1 MDVAMSVPSTADFD
15 FAGRPLSLEAMA
27 RPLLRVAGTS
37 VAALLLLAA
46 AFLWIRRAT
55 GAISTP
61 LTLGSLLAV
70 GGSVAVAALTAR
82 VLFRRASPVPAAS
95 IVLSALLTVGTL
107 AFAAATTL
115 PGSAPLGLAGLW
127 LLIAA
132 EELWAWRRP
141 RFRFSTRNHAAPA
154 ATPRTPVQ
162 PIPDDEQF
170 EQAIADSTLGL
181 SVSRD
186 QVTQQ
191 VTRLVE
197 PDGTE
202 RVVGWMRVSF
212 EPGQRLASVHLAF
225 CPPFGRT
232 PEAALERLEGPQV
245 RIKRVQVFPF
255 GARFDLKLGSLSE
268 QRSHVLL
275 HVAAELPAE
284 ASDAATST
292 EAAGGSPSDSSK

>member
-15 FAGRPLSLEAMA
+15 FAGRHLSLEVIT
-27 RPLLRVAGTS
+27 RPLLRVAAGS
-37 VAALLLLAA
+37 VVVLLLLAA
-46 AFLWIRRAT
+46 VVLWIRRVT

-61 LTLGSLLAV
+61 LTPGSLLLV
-70 GGSVAVAALTAR
+70 GGSVAAAALTAR
-82 VLFRRASPVPAAS
+82 SLFRRADPGSAAG
-95 IVLSALLTVGTL
+95 IVLSVLLTLGAL
-107 AFAAATTL
+107 AFAAATSL
-115 PGSAPLGLAGLW
+115 PGSAPFGLAGLW
-127 LLIAA
+127 LLVAV

-141 RFRFSTRNHAAPA
+141 RFRFSSRNHATPVAAPR
-154 ATPRTPVQ
+154 PPVQ

-170 EQAIADSTLGL
+170 EQAIADSALGQ

-186 QVTQQ
+186 HVTQQ

-232 PEAALERLEGPQV
+232 PEAALERLEGPEV

-255 GARFDLKLGSLSE
+255 GARFDLKLGSPSE
-268 QRSHVLL
+268 QHSHVLL

-284 ASDAATST
+284 ASDATAST
-292 EAAGGSPSDSSK
+292 EAAGGPSG